1 MTTTLTSSGPSG
13 PADPGPDPAALD
25 AAPRRRRSRIPLI
38 SAIVVGCVAALL
50 VALLATSKNAS
61 EVGTQVVTP
70 LQNKRAPEIT
80 GPTLNGGSAALSSL
94 RGKWVLLN
102 FFASWCI
109 PCQQEQP
116 ELVKFQNA
124 HAGGDAAIFGVRF
137 DDPDTGPIESLM
149 SKSGATWPIV
159 DAPDAKITYSVTGP
173 PETFLISPGGIVLAH
188 IVGPVSD
195 TMLENV
201 LHQAQ
206 LVVTTPS
213 PLSIP

>member
-1 MTTTLTSSGPSG
+1 MTTTLASSEPSG
-13 PADPGPDPAALD
+13 SAEPGPDDAHPA

-38 SAIVVGCVAALL
+38 SAIAVGCVTALL
-50 VALLATSKNAS
+50 VAILATSKNAS

-70 LQNKRAPEIT
+70 LQNKPAPEIS
-80 GPTLNGGSAALSSL
+80 GRTLSGANGALSSL
-94 RGKWVLLN
+94 RGKWVFLN

-124 HAGGDAAIFGVRF
+124 HAADAAIFGVRF

-149 SKSGATWPIV
+149 SKSGATWAIV
-159 DAPDAKITYSVTGP
+159 DNPNAKITYSVTGP
-173 PETFLISPGGIVLAH
+173 PETFLISPAGIVLAH

-213 PLSIP
+213 SSSVP